1 MVVEVVAYV
10 VCVCCVGTACI
21 PPHHTPPPHSAHFP
35 ADPFFYEFFLT
46 HPVFISLERICSI
59 LKATYRGSYQHS
71 GERETQIVVMT
82 DDGSEPEEVDGVGEE
97 EGSTEAT
104 KRK

>member
-1 MVVEVVAYV
+1 MHH
-10 VCVCCVGTACI
+10 T
-21 PPHHTPPPHSAHFP
+21 PHHTPPPHSAYFP

-59 LKATYRGSYQHS
+59 LKATYRGNYQHI
-71 GERETQIVVMT
+71 GEHETQIVVMT
-82 DDGSEPEEVDGVGEE
+82 DDRSEPEEVDAEE
-97 EGSTEAT
+97 KVDGRAEVSTEAT